1 MPLYVYHTLICE
13 SSIILTVVYFSKDSF
28 FKSAFQ
34 QGIEDNHLHGQYG
47 PDSSVLC
54 FYSYTV

>member
-47 PDSSVLC
+47 PDSNVLC